1 MGHSKDT
8 NNNENNNIYYLF
20 LFNKYKEQ
28 ISGKKFPE
36 KIKAIGEC
44 KKEEQYSLLNLEQQE
59 KLFMELMSLK

>member
-1 MGHSKDT
+1 MGHSRDT
-8 NNNENNNIYYLF
+8 NNNDNNNIYYLS

-28 ISGKKFPE
+28 ISGKKFSE

-44 KKEEQYSLLNLEQQE
+44 KKEKQYSLLNLEQQE

>member
-1 MGHSKDT
+1 MGHSRDT
-8 NNNENNNIYYLF
+8 NNNENNNIHYLF

-44 KKEEQYSLLNLEQQE
+44 KKEEEYSLLNLQQKE